1 MLAVSLLRIEIAAF
15 SVLAIWMAFAV
26 WRSSR
31 GDKRYGDTARLVI
44 FSFSLLLI
52 YRDWRILYVDHS
64 DEAKIIMTVLGISLA
79 SFTALAAKA
88 YGRGARLS

>member
-1 MLAVSLLRIEIAAF
+1 MLAVNLLRIEMAAF
-15 SVLAIWMAFAV
+15 TALAIWMAFAV

-44 FSFSLLLI
+44 LSFSLLLI

-64 DEAKIIMTVLGISLA
+64 DGAKVVMAVLGITLA
-79 SFTALAAKA
+79 AFTGLAAKA
-88 YGRGARLS
+88 YGRGARL